1 MVRRAAK
8 GKTPMLAPGSRS
20 GARWPGRWRGFT
32 LLELMLVVALVA
44 FVGAGVGFALRD
56 TGTNLLERDAQRVA
70 AVLEVARAQS
80 RASGS
85 PVYWRPGEAGFDII
99 AGKTVH
105 SKWLVEGTVVEG
117 PQLVVLGPE
126 PIIERHT
133 IVLSVPGSRVRIST
147 DGLRPFEVQGEPGP
161 VGPAS
166 GS

>member
-1 MVRRAAK
+1 MARLAAK
-8 GKTPMLAPGSRS
+8 AKTPMSAPGSRS
-20 GARWPGRWRGFT
+20 GSRWPGRWRGFT
-32 LLELMLVVALVA
+32 LLELLLVVALVA
-44 FVGAGVGFALRD
+44 LVGAGVGFALRD

-85 PVYWRPGEAGFDII
+85 PVYWRPDEGGFDII
-99 AGKTVH
+99 AGNTVR

-133 IVLSVPGSRVRIST
+133 IVLSVAGSRVRIST

-161 VGPAS
+161 VSPAA